1 MLLLE
6 VKPWRLCGHVS
17 RLKYSTGGF
26 TQSFAAALVRPELI
40 ALNTPALER
49 PFCVGTALAAVA
61 LFSTLIHIWKRQVKK
76 KKTYACSQ
84 TSTFEV

>member
-6 VKPWRLCGHVS
+6 VKPWRFCGHMS

-26 TQSFAAALVRPELI
+26 TQSFAAALVRSELV
-40 ALNTPALER
+40 ALNAPALER
-49 PFCVGTALAAVA
+49 PFRVGTALAAVA

-76 KKTYACSQ
+76 TQSQ